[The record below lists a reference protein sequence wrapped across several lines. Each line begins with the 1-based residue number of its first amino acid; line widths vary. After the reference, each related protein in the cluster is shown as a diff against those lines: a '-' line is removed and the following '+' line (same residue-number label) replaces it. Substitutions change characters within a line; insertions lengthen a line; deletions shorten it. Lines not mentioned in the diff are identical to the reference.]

1 MDAMNDL
8 EDTTVDTVTD
18 SLNNIIPGLGDAMK
32 AFYMNL
38 RESDVFTDLISDAF
52 ADDPAAIISDV
63 LPDITEAAFE
73 VVAADVAVVGTMAA
87 DAASSLLTL
96 IIMALLC
103 WKSIGKID
111 YYMLNITYYKIK
123 ILLS

>member
-103 WKSIGKID
+103 
-111 YYMLNITYYKIK
+111 
-123 ILLS
+123 